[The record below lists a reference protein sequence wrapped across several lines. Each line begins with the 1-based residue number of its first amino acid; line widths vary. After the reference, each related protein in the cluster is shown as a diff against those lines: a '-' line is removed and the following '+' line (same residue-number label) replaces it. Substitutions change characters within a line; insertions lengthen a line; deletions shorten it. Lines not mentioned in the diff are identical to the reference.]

1 MDCVPALEPLFLR
14 YRLRRCARVGVSS
27 TWAAGRNEDEKKVR
41 ALRNC
46 WVLRIIDIFEQ
57 PAEITSEPVC
67 VYDWLPTPSLIYP
80 MLIARVPTSPRASRV
95 DDVPDATV
103 KLQASAYHTHLFI
116 TYFHDRSTYI
126 LRNHTKL
133 AEETSVRRDNTI
145 QKLEILFRTAAGDK
159 VIAKRCCCRRHQE
172 CSGGELG
179 TSLVPPLSSMSSLKS
194 EHVSLALPQRC
205 HS

>member
-27 TWAAGRNEDEKKVR
+27 TWAAGRNEDEKKMR

-46 WVLRIIDIFEQ
+46 WVLRITDIFEQ

-103 KLQASAYHTHLFI
+103 KL
-116 TYFHDRSTYI
+116 R
-126 LRNHTKL
+126 LRLT
-133 AEETSVRRDNTI
+133 TR
-145 QKLEILFRTAAGDK
+145 
-159 VIAKRCCCRRHQE
+159 
-172 CSGGELG
+172 
-179 TSLVPPLSSMSSLKS
+179 TSLLPTFMTVQLTSSETTQNSQERPLYEGTTQFRNWRYSLEQLREIRSSLNAAAVAVIKN
-194 EHVSLALPQRC
+194 ALEVNSARLSFRHCPQCPR
-205 HS
+205 